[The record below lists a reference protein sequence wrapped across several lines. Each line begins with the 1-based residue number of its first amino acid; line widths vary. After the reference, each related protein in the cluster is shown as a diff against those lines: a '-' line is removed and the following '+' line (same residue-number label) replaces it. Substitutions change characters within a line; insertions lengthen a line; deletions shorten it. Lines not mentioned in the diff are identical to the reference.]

1 MLKKRKEV
9 PGQKSVGFTG
19 AFGSSALANSSSSS
33 SSSGTALTLFGG
45 APGTTAVVHKNQWD
59 DVQIPEVVR
68 PKKVVIRSQ
77 RIPAAI
83 GGDGF
88 ESAKNTM
95 RNFEALTSGRDVG
108 KLVQELK
115 N

>member
-1 MLKKRKEV
+1 MLKKRKEM

-19 AFGSSALANSSSSS
+19 AFGTSTLADSSS

-45 APGTTAVVHKNQWD
+45 APGTALVNKNQWD
-59 DVQIPEVVR
+59 DVKIPEVVR